1 MTRMRV
7 ILLIFLAIGTLLFVL
22 AMSFNFWEVRKALPP
37 HELLD
42 TRVEPETVMPDAD
55 GMLNV
60 TIYTGSIRRQNCYV
74 QIFRTFANAD
84 TKEIVYQTL
93 MIGGG
98 VPRTGKLTEFP
109 FKMELPAARFPPGN
123 YSYTAYAMNKC
134 GEDKI
139 FVVPAVMSYFKV
151 ARPP

>member
-1 MTRMRV
+1 M
-7 ILLIFLAIGTLLFVL
+7 
-22 AMSFNFWEVRKALPP
+22 FWWWHTSLPA

-55 GMLNV
+55 GTLNV
-60 TIYTGSIRRQNCYV
+60 TIYTGSIRRQKCYV

-98 VPRTGKLTEFP
+98 VPATGKLTEFP
-109 FKMELPAARFPPGN
+109 FRMVLPAAQFPPGN

-134 GEDKI
+134 PDDKI
-139 FVVPAVMSYFKV
+139 YVVPAVMSFFKV
-151 ARPP
+151 ERREQ